1 MKRSLAGEVCTLAAQ
16 PNELQQEEEQGHYV
30 QVEVEGS
37 KHVLLGRNLI
47 FPVLAAQ
54 DELRV
59 KHHVLQRQRR
69 DA

>member
-1 MKRSLAGEVCTLAAQ
+1 MGAACTLAAQ

-37 KHVLLGRNLI
+37 EHVLLRRNLI
-47 FPVLAAQ
+47 FSVLAAQ

-59 KHHVLQRQRR
+59 DHHILQRQR
-69 DA
+69 

>member
-1 MKRSLAGEVCTLAAQ
+1 MKTSLVGDACTLAAQ

-30 QVEVEGS
+30 QIEVEGS
-37 KHVLLGRNLI
+37 EHVLLGRSLI

-59 KHHVLQRQRR
+59 KHHILQRQRR